1 MSYAVLAHAAPTAFF
16 EGLIW
21 QQQYTKNGI
30 TYKGAGLSFMT
41 KKQSEAVASGNSS
54 VTESIGPYIY
64 EVDKIPSK
72 AQLSAEMV
80 KEITAN
86 CINRGVIISP
96 KESKK
101 AIDTFYNYLTQNNKS
116 AERHTVKHSDMDV
129 IDCEDFLEHKAKSN
143 LVRLNHAYYEPS
155 HDSNSPVNNMFNE
168 DYYIYQ
174 KPDSGQFKASFYY
187 PEGAGYNGYTAASVL
202 FFVINGMIHDSDNG
216 VRKPVT
222 LQNLKQMI
230 LHAVTVKLSSNE
242 LVKGMVIDD
251 ATAARAA
258 AQAWA
263 DMQDDIAKINS
274 RKRRESNTSGKFE
287 KKNDS
292 GKRSGQWLRKQFMIQ
307 HSAYTVV
314 PAGEDELYHHGVK
327 GMRWGV
333 INEDDPKGRSRS
345 SSSGSNSSRSS
356 RGSQSSG
363 GHPYYSPSVGDA
375 SSHHSVKKDKS
386 GVSSPTNTSP
396 SNLKERTTPDF
407 SNGTYSDST
416 GVHFPVKIGN
426 TMRGV
431 EFGLNSAV
439 ITSALDREDKN
450 LAGIIKTNVIS
461 QLNSFQRN
469 GIKIYLTDK
478 QIDMVVWQLMYEV
491 NNWKKNHYKPGVYH
505 SNFMA
510 IREGDDYF
518 EHRGILGQ
526 KWGVKI

>member
-1 MSYAVLAHAAPTAFF
+1 MSYDVIRHA
-16 EGLIW
+16 I
-21 QQQYTKNGI
+21 
-30 TYKGAGLSFMT
+30 
-41 KKQSEAVASGNSS
+41 
-54 VTESIGPYIY
+54 
-64 EVDKIPSK
+64 
-72 AQLSAEMV
+72 
-80 KEITAN
+80 
-86 CINRGVIISP
+86 
-96 KESKK
+96 
-101 AIDTFYNYLTQNNKS
+101 
-116 AERHTVKHSDMDV
+116 KHSDEDPDILTDDDV
-129 IDCEDFLEHKAKSN
+129 EIIEA
-143 LVRLNHAYYEPS
+143 P
-155 HDSNSPVNNMFNE
+155 
-168 DYYIYQ
+168 
-174 KPDSGQFKASFYY
+174 Y
-187 PEGAGYNGYTAASVL
+187 PENG
-202 FFVINGMIHDSDNG
+202 
-216 VRKPVT
+216 K
-222 LQNLKQMI
+222 
-230 LHAVTVKLSSNE
+230 
-242 LVKGMVIDD
+242 
-251 ATAARAA
+251 
-258 AQAWA
+258 AQ
-263 DMQDDIAKINS
+263 IP
-274 RKRRESNTSGKFE
+274 
-287 KKNDS
+287 
-292 GKRSGQWLRKQFMIQ
+292 KRSFI
-307 HSAYTVV
+307 YDD
-314 PAGEDELYHHGVK
+314 EDGYPQDYFEHHGVK

-345 SSSGSNSSRSS
+345 SSSGSNSSGSS

-439 ITSALDREDKN
+439 ITSALDRGDKN

-510 IREGDDYF
+510 IREGDDYL
-518 EHRGILGQ
+518 EHHGILGM
-526 KWGVKI
+526 KWGVRRYQNADGSLTEAGRKHYGR